1 MVAVRVLVRVQ
12 VSWLADQSS
21 HHTGLDSGLAHP
33 DIYPIDEL
41 QECTKE
47 LALLAKAPYMSGRAG
62 QVLTGY
68 STLESRLRILAGH
81 IGGLG
86 LGELSWGR
94 GGEMSLPPVSDGTG

>member
-1 MVAVRVLVRVQ
+1 
-12 VSWLADQSS
+12 
-21 HHTGLDSGLAHP
+21 
-33 DIYPIDEL
+33 
-41 QECTKE
+41 
-47 LALLAKAPYMSGRAG
+47 MSGRAG

-94 GGEMSLPPVSDGTG
+94 GGEMSLPPADNNIGWASWSNAREGPHPVV